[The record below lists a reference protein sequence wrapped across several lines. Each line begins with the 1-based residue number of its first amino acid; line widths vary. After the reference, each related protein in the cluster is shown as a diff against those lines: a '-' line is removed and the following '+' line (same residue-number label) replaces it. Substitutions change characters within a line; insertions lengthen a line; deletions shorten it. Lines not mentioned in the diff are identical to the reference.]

1 MLSLTRRYW
10 PRITS
15 VLILWMAVAICLTL
29 SLRQNQGHLV
39 YVLDDPYIHMAI
51 ANYAVD
57 RSETDLLIEILKI
70 FSSFLPKNIVQTGE
84 YTIKSG

>member
-10 PRITS
+10 HRITS

-29 SLRQNQGHLV
+29 FLRQNQGHLV

-51 ANYAVD
+51 ANYVVD
-57 RSETDLLIEILKI
+57 QSETDLLIEILKT